1 MFGEC
6 HAHVFMDGV
15 NYREAFRRQERGV
28 REDWIRHVFEQ
39 YVKNEIFYVREGGDN
54 LGVSLKAKELAAEY
68 GIDYRSPVF
77 AIHKNGH

>member
-15 NYREAFRRQERGV
+15 NYREAVRRQERGV

-39 YVKNEIFYVREGGDN
+39 YVKNEIFYVRE
-54 LGVSLKAKELAAEY
+54 EAETWKSEQET
-68 GIDYRSPVF
+68 GSSPS
-77 AIHKNGH
+77 G

>member
-15 NYREAFRRQERGV
+15 NYREAVRRQERGV

-39 YVKNEIFYVREGGDN
+39 YVKNEIFYVREGGD
-54 LGVSLKAKELAAEY
+54 LSLIHIFPIKNSARDAH
-68 GIDYRSPVF
+68 D
-77 AIHKNGH
+77 AIRQCFGLEKRCV